1 MKFTKKRYIALTNL
15 NTENITNSLN
25 ALTAK
30 WEYIINLVRM
40 SEFIIEKH
48 QDKMPADAVNWL
60 YGNMNLIE
68 EFNLL
73 YEVEQIKEQIANQ
86 SNNNKAN
93 YNASTGSGLGDEV
106 VFDDNDLP
114 F

>member
-1 MKFTKKRYIALTNL
+1 
-15 NTENITNSLN
+15 
-25 ALTAK
+25 
-30 WEYIINLVRM
+30 
-40 SEFIIEKH
+40 
-48 QDKMPADAVNWL
+48 
-60 YGNMNLIE
+60 MNLIE